1 MLAHY
6 KANYFGMMENMVRP
20 NSMNISPTAVLLL
33 LWIKLIVWNN
43 ALWDTMIVNK
53 GLCRSMDG
61 SFDIIARKTGKIV
74 SGINIYCHND
84 RALNFP

>member
-1 MLAHY
+1 
-6 KANYFGMMENMVRP
+6 
-20 NSMNISPTAVLLL
+20 
-33 LWIKLIVWNN
+33 
-43 ALWDTMIVNK
+43 MIVNK